1 MKREGEINNENKY
14 KYINDPRSIWFL
26 RTALLQNE
34 RERPHQNLYLKEDEA
49 GIFLCTH
56 THGSM
61 RLFSP
66 LQFKPPLPILSA
78 VNTQTY
84 QTTKGAVGRSRK
96 EVLRRPNLD
105 DLAVAEHGD
114 AVRDLDGRP
123 AVGDQEGCSV
133 LRQKGEAK
141 GIFEARQKHQG
152 MMTRS
157 TEIKRKAYTN

>member
-1 MKREGEINNENKY
+1 
-14 KYINDPRSIWFL
+14 
-26 RTALLQNE
+26 
-34 RERPHQNLYLKEDEA
+34 
-49 GIFLCTH
+49 
-56 THGSM
+56 M

-66 LQFKPPLPILSA
+66 FQFKPPLPILSA

-84 QTTKGAVGRSRK
+84 QTTKGAVGRSGK

-123 AVGDQEGCSV
+123 AVGDQEGRSV

-141 GIFEARQKHQG
+141 GIFEAKKNIQG
-152 MMTRS
+152 MMMRS
-157 TEIKRKAYTN
+157 TEIKREAYTK